1 MRRTRV
7 SLQRNI
13 FASFAS
19 QVYVTLIGIVMVPMY
34 IKYMGAETYGLVGL
48 FAMLQAWFNLLDI
61 GLTPTIA
68 RETARYRGGAT
79 DALSYRRLVRTLEF
93 IFLAAAVVGG
103 AALLVG
109 AGYIAR
115 DWLRVSQLSTT
126 EVLAALQLMAPI
138 IAMRWM
144 AGLYRGALS
153 GAEQLVWLGWFN
165 AAIATLRFS
174 GVLPLLMFVGTSPT
188 LFFSYQLAIALVE
201 LVMLFVYT
209 YKHLPKVPAGARLPW
224 DWTPLKPVL
233 RFSLTIAFTSSVWV
247 VVTQTDKLV
256 LSRILPLAEYGY
268 FTLAVLVASG
278 IMVLSGPVGNAIMP
292 RMAKLEAEGAHA
304 QLIRVY
310 RHGTQLVAVV
320 AGATSITVAF
330 GAEALLWAW
339 TGDVDLARQAAP
351 VLVLYAVGN
360 GVLAVSAFPYYLQFA
375 KGDLR
380 LHLIGNAAFV
390 GLLIPLVIW
399 AATVFGALGAGYV
412 WLGMNLVSFV
422 AWLPLVHRK
431 FEPGLNLLWYGNDI
445 VVIVAAI
452 ALAGYIATL
461 VLPPSGP
468 RVNQF
473 ADIMLAGLMGLVA
486 GAAASSAVRARIR
499 TLWQTQTLHQP

>member
-1 MRRTRV
+1 M

-19 QVYVTLIGIVMVPMY
+19 QIYVTLIGIVMVPMY
-34 IKYMGAETYGLVGL
+34 VKYMGAEAYGLVGF
-48 FAMLQAWFNLLDI
+48 FALLQAWFNLLDI

-68 RETARYRGGAT
+68 RETARHRGGAT
-79 DALSYRRLVRTLEF
+79 DALNYRSLVRALEL
-93 IFLAAAVVGG
+93 IFLAV
-103 AALLVG
+103 ALLGGVAMLAA

-115 DWLRVSQLSTT
+115 DWLRVSQLPTAQ
-126 EVLAALQLMAPI
+126 VLAAVQLMAII

-188 LFFSYQLAIALVE
+188 MFFGYQLAVALVE
-201 LVMLFVYT
+201 LVVLVVYA
-209 YKHLPKVPAGARLPW
+209 YRHMPALPAGSRLRW
-224 DWTPLKPVL
+224 DLKPLKPVL

-247 VVTQTDKLV
+247 FVTQTDKLV
-256 LSRILPLAEYGY
+256 LSRILPLADFGY

-278 IMVLSGPVGNAIMP
+278 IMILSGPVGNAIMP

-304 QLIRVY
+304 QMIRIY

-320 AGATSITVAF
+320 AGAASVTVAF

-339 TGDVDLARQAAP
+339 TGDAELARQAAP
-351 VLVLYAVGN
+351 VLILYAVGN

-380 LHLIGNAAFV
+380 LHLIGNAVFV
-390 GLLIPLVIW
+390 VLLIPLVIW
-399 AATVFGALGAGYV
+399 AATGFGAMGAGYV
-412 WLGMNLVSFV
+412 WLGMNLVSFI
-422 AWLPLVHRK
+422 AWLPFVHRR
-431 FEPGLNLLWYGNDI
+431 FEPGLNLRWYCNDI
-445 VVIVAAI
+445 AVIVAAT
-452 ALAGYIATL
+452 ALVGYVVSLA
-461 VLPPSGP
+461 LPPSGP
-468 RVNQF
+468 RLNQVV
-473 ADIMLAGLMGLVA
+473 DILLAGLMGLAA
-486 GAAASSAVRARIR
+486 GTAASSAARAKSLALWRR
-499 TLWQTQTLHQP
+499 TTRHQP